1 MYLKIERYFEVEKA
15 DINLPT
21 IKQLWMIV
29 RLSNELDGR
38 YAILKKDIKSE
49 DDAIKLL
56 KAFALVL
63 K

>member
-15 DINLPT
+15 DVNSPV

-56 KAFALVL
+56 KALALVL